1 MFSPM
6 EVCDFGL
13 ARLHGLP
20 QKPYTKAVVT
30 LWSAPSLPWCSET
43 RHLKSVLSTLHVLS
57 LSSVACGIF
66 SDLVRVFE
74 LVLFAHFWALAR
86 ESTVGARYRAPE
98 LLLGS
103 AKYAAPIDVWS
114 VGCIFGEILLRKCTS
129 F

>member
-1 MFSPM
+1 M

-74 LVLFAHFWALAR
+74 LVVVPVLVVVCACLR
-86 ESTVGARYRAPE
+86 VE
-98 LLLGS
+98 LLLSVRGS
-103 AKYAAPIDVWS
+103 S
-114 VGCIFGEILLRKCTS
+114 VLGCRFRV
-129 F
+129 